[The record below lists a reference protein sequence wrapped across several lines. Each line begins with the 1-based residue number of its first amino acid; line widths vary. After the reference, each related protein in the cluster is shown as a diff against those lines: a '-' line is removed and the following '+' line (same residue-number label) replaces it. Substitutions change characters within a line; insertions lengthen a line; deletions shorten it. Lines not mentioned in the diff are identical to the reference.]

1 MILDEDVE
9 RVREAA
15 DIVQVIGEHVK
26 LKRVGTSWR
35 GPCPFHGGTGPNFSV
50 VPGKGFKC
58 FVCGEGG
65 DVFTFLQ
72 KHLGMDWPS
81 AVRSVAEKTGI
92 VLREVDTRRQEGPDP
107 REPLWEANAA
117 AAEFFQRMLWDDP
130 AGAEAREYLASRDVP
145 PELARRVAL
154 GYMPREAA
162 PFIDHF
168 RTLGVADQKLVEAGL
183 LVQREGERPR
193 PRFRNRLM
201 FPILDSS
208 GRHVGFGGRIL
219 GPGEPKYLNSP
230 ESPVFSKGKMVYG
243 LNWARHAIRKADR
256 VVLVEGYFDALRL
269 IGAGIE
275 ETIAPMGTAL
285 TDAQAAL
292 LVRSTKNVFLLYDSD
307 PAGLKATFR
316 AGDELLRH
324 GASVRVV
331 TLPEGEDP
339 DTFVRTQGREKLES
353 QLAHAVDVFERKVQ
367 ILDRAGWFTSLD
379 RKRRALDRLIP
390 TIQAASDRL
399 TRDLYLGRAAE
410 AAGVSRDLL
419 AREAA
424 GLAGHPPAGDEPADN
439 VQGERQARRA
449 GRDRGAPQ
457 RRADAEPAPAESGL
471 LRVMLHARGHWEDIF
486 SGVPR
491 EAFRDPRARAIF
503 DALRRLGSRFETEE
517 LLAAL
522 SEDAA
527 ALVQRWLEPVA
538 MGDNLRQTVEDSIR
552 ALRRRELE
560 ERSAEIDELLSLA
573 AEGEEFDGLV
583 KEKMELQRLKSEAGA
598 RYNPFSRRK
607 RPPGRSGAS

>member
-130 AGAEAREYLASRDVP
+130 AGAEAREYLATRDVS

-168 RTLGVADQKLVEAGL
+168 RTLGIADQKLVEAGL

-193 PRFRNRLM
+193 PRFRSRLM

-230 ESPVFSKGKMVYG
+230 ESPVFSKGRMVYG

-410 AAGVSRDLL
+410 AAGVARDLL
-419 AREAA
+419 AKEVE
-424 GLAGHPPAGDEPADN
+424 GEEVLPEPASRLVRGPSRGTSGDPLR
-439 VQGERQARRA
+439 ERRR
-449 GRDRGAPQ
+449 RLV
-457 RRADAEPAPAESGL
+457 ESYGSNDEYQL
-471 LRVMLHARGHWEDIF
+471 LRVLVNQPLFWKEITSQVSPGMFRVARHKDIF
-486 SGVPR
+486 SALVAEGPGFGLEDVAVRLEASSVELLERFRGEADLIGNPR
-491 EAFRDPRARAIF
+491 DVIVGCLERLRERES
-503 DALRRLGSRFETEE
+503 ALQRSTLQDQFSVANETEKTE
-517 LLAAL
+517 LLRKITEAVR
-522 SEDAA
+522 EK
-527 ALVQRWLEPVA
+527 QRV
-538 MGDNLRQTVEDSIR
+538 GGS
-552 ALRRRELE
+552 
-560 ERSAEIDELLSLA
+560 
-573 AEGEEFDGLV
+573 
-583 KEKMELQRLKSEAGA
+583 
-598 RYNPFSRRK
+598 RYNPFDDRK
-607 RPPGRSGAS
+607 KPPLGGSGAS